1 MALTFKSGDGVLPQY
16 HRYVE
21 GRALNVV
28 TSNVRFSAHLAV
40 AISPHSRTLPHLGL
54 DDNIRSLSLKQPRP
68 RAWLKESKLD
78 RKPITPNEPRY
89 TSVRRTGASKPKA
102 CSSQLL
108 HRDVASRCHDAGALK
123 RKLGAEAAA
132 AAGAGEASA
141 GRPAGG
147 WAVVGLLH

>member
-1 MALTFKSGDGVLPQY
+1 MCDSLLILLWRYPLIPVLYPTLDLMITFAHSAEAEGMAQREQAGPQTN
-16 HRYVE
+16 H
-21 GRALNVV
+21 
-28 TSNVRFSAHLAV
+28 
-40 AISPHSRTLPHLGL
+40 
-54 DDNIRSLSLKQPRP
+54 
-68 RAWLKESKLD
+68 
-78 RKPITPNEPRY
+78 TPNEPRY